1 MNNRRFALTLILCII
16 AFTSLAFSQHTQ
28 QKTPISQANTVGLFG
43 QPRQFATGFTFPEG
57 PVLDCDGNLFLV
69 NFKATMI
76 HKVTPDGDV
85 SVVVDIGAFNN
96 GALFDSTGNLIIASS
111 GMRAILKYSA
121 EDGLTVLASVS
132 DGDSLLGPNDMAWDD
147 KGKLYFTDPR
157 GSSAEKRIGGIHY
170 IGTDGIARRFAGG
183 LAYPNGIA
191 FDLDKSHVYISETMT
206 NRILRY
212 EVNPDG
218 SAGEVSI
225 FFELPEDS
233 IPDGMKLDVEGNL
246 WVAVHTLGEIWQ
258 ISDSGDLIHTI
269 KMPSKLVTNL
279 TFGGYDMKTM
289 YVTCPEDWVTDN
301 GKVYTIRVPVAGVT
315 VVPSN

>member
-1 MNNRRFALTLILCII
+1 MKHVVWII
-16 AFTSLAFSQHTQ
+16 VISIGFFSFNFDGITDN
-28 QKTPISQANTVGLFG
+28 SFG

-57 PVLDCDGNLFLV
+57 PVLDRDGNLYLV

-76 HKVTPDGDV
+76 HRVTPDGNV
-85 SVVVDIGAFNN
+85 SVVFDVGAFNN
-96 GALFDSTGNLIIASS
+96 GAIFDSAGNLIIASS
-111 GMRAILKYSA
+111 GLRAILKLDP
-121 EDGLTVLASVS
+121 EDGLTVLAAVS

-147 KGKLYFTDPR
+147 RGNLYFTDPK
-157 GSSAEKRIGGIHY
+157 GSTAEKRIGGIHY
-170 IGTDGIARRFAGG
+170 IGHDGVTRRFAGG

-191 FDLDKSHVYISETMT
+191 FDLDKSHVYISETMAH
-206 NRILRY
+206 RILRY

-218 SAGEVSI
+218 TAGEMSI

-233 IPDGMKLDVEGNL
+233 VPDGMKLDVEGNL
-246 WVAVHTLGEIWQ
+246 WIAVHTLGEVWQ
-258 ISDSGDLIHTI
+258 ISPEGEKIQAI

-279 TFGGYDMKTM
+279 TFGGNDMKTM

-301 GKVYTIRVPVAGVT
+301 GKVYTLRVPVAGVP